1 MFPYNFWDNSLWKQA
16 ARAGLRQISKLVSEG
31 NISGASRLA
40 TTPGVLKPSAAG
52 SQIRHL
58 GRGNEGLS
66 TMVAH
71 PEHGIAARKLYD
83 PRGITSPS
91 MIARKE
97 EVGRAIGDNPNFAK
111 FLGSAQTPHGQG
123 NMHFSEFV
131 PQAKGAVENHEW
143 TPSTLRTAQGANKT
157 LSGLGYEGHDIRPG
171 NMVQHA
177 GTGQNKLIDYIP
189 GRAGE
194 MSSSPLAP
202 EKISVSPQGSHLFN
216 DPSRTGPS
224 TTGGM
229 LGRMLGGKN
238 QATSSNINNSLAMA
252 KTKAVGVGGLGVAPT
267 MAVGTPP
274 SLGRTSLPN
283 KSPAALTAPLKP
295 QAPATTPMRP
305 QKPIQPVTTPM
316 KPPSPATTVL

>member
-31 NISGASRLA
+31 NISNASRLA

-52 SQIRHL
+52 SQIKHL
-58 GRGNEGLS
+58 GRGNEGLA

-71 PEHGIAARKLYD
+71 PEHGVAVRKLYD

-91 MIARKE
+91 MISRKE
-97 EVGRAIGDNPNFAK
+97 EVGKAIGNDPNFAQ
-111 FLGSAQTPHGQG
+111 FLGSAKTPHGQG
-123 NMHFSEFV
+123 NMHFSEYV
-131 PQAKGAVENHEW
+131 PQAKGTTQNHEW
-143 TPSTLRTAQGANKT
+143 TPSTLSTAQGANKT

-177 GTGQNKLIDYIP
+177 GTGKNKLIDYIP
-189 GRAGE
+189 GRTGE
-194 MSSSPLAP
+194 MSSSPLTP
-202 EKISVSPQGSHLFN
+202 EQINVSPEGSHLFN

-238 QATSSNINNSLAMA
+238 QAPISNVNNSLASA
-252 KTKAVGVGGLGVAPT
+252 KTKAVGVGGLGGAPT
-267 MAVGTPP
+267 MPSGTPP
-274 SLGRTSLPN
+274 SLGRTAPLGQ
-283 KSPAALTAPLKP
+283 SPAALTAPLKP
-295 QAPATTPMRP
+295 QVPSTRPMRP
-305 QKPIQPVTTPM
+305 QKPIQPVTAPM